1 MTVSTDIS
9 RRVFVTGTAAAM
21 AGFTLG
27 FRIPL
32 QSGEALAASALPDEV
47 NAWVVV
53 KPDDTIIIRVARSE
67 MGQGTLTGLAQ
78 LVAEE
83 LNADWSKVTTEYPT
97 PGMNLKR
104 DRVWKSYATG
114 GSRGIRESADYVR
127 QGGAAAREM
136 LIAAAAKQWG
146 VQPSECKAEKSVITH
161 AASGRTITYGK
172 VAAEAAKMEPP
183 KEIKLKDPKDW
194 TIAGKPLKRLDT
206 VDKLNGKQ
214 VYGIDLK
221 MPGLLNAAIKDCPVT
236 GGKVA
241 GVDDAKAAAMPGV
254 KKVVRVGE
262 SAVAVV
268 AETWW
273 QAKTALEEVKITW
286 DYGPNAK
293 VSSASLA
300 EFLKEGLTAEKAAVG
315 NQAGDAKAAI
325 AGAARKYEAVY
336 SYPFQN
342 HATMEPMN
350 ATAIWT
356 PDKCEVWCPT
366 QNGEASLAACSE
378 AAGLPQNVCDV
389 YKINLGGGFGRRGFQ
404 DFTTQVV
411 KIAREFPGTPI
422 KLIWTREE
430 DMLHGRYHPL
440 TQCKLSAGLDEKG
453 NLRAF
458 HMRISGQSILAAVAP
473 QRMENGVD
481 KIAFQGL
488 LPGAGEH
495 SFSYDIPDLLIDHAV
510 RQPHL
515 IPGFWRGVNIN
526 HNVIYVECFM
536 DELAHLT
543 GQDPLEFRRKLM
555 GKYPK
560 NLAVLNAVAERGGW
574 GKPLPAGHGRGLA
587 QCTAF
592 ASHIAACAEVSVKD
606 GKVKVHKIVAA
617 TDSGHAVNPQQIEAQ
632 VEGSFAYGLSAA
644 FYQEITVKDGKVEQE
659 NFDSYQPIRIG
670 EMPDVESIIMPSGG
684 FWGGVGEPTI
694 AVGAPSVLNAIFA
707 ATGKRIRN
715 LPIKNN
721 DLRTS

>member
-1 MTVSTDIS
+1 MTASVQVS
-9 RRVFVTGTAAAM
+9 RRGFVAGAATAI
-21 AGFTLG
+21 AGLTLG
-27 FRIPL
+27 FRIPF
-32 QSGEALAASALPDEV
+32 EAFSAVAETMPDEI

-53 KPDDTIIIRVARSE
+53 KPDDTVIVRIARSE

-83 LNADWSKVTTEYPT
+83 LNCDWSKVTTEYPT
-97 PGMNLKR
+97 PGTNLKR
-104 DRVWKSYATG
+104 DRVWKSYSTG

-146 VQPSECKAEKSVITH
+146 VSASECKAEKSVITH
-161 AASGRTITYGK
+161 TPSGRTTAYGK

-183 KEIKLKDPKDW
+183 KEVKLKDPKDW

-206 VDKLNGKQ
+206 ADKLNGEQ

-221 MPGLLNAAIKDCPVT
+221 MPGMLLAAIKDCPVT

-241 GVDDAKAAAMPGV
+241 TLDDSKVKTMPGV

-262 SAVAVV
+262 TGVAVV

-273 QAKTALEEVKITW
+273 QAKTALDALPITW

-300 EFLKEGLTAEKAAVG
+300 EFLKEGLTADTNAIG

-325 AGAARKYEAVY
+325 DGAAKKIEAVY
-336 SYPFQN
+336 SFPFQN

-350 ATAIWT
+350 ATAVWT
-356 PDKCEVWCPT
+356 PGRCQVWCPT

-389 YKINLGGGFGRRGFQ
+389 YKVHLGGGFGRRGAFQ
-404 DFTTQVV
+404 DYVTQVV
-411 KIAREFPGTPI
+411 KIAQEFPGTPI

-430 DMLHGRYHPL
+430 DMLHGHYHPL
-440 TQCKLSAGLDEKG
+440 TQCKLTAGLDDKG
-453 NLRAF
+453 NVVGMRI
-458 HMRISGQSILAAVAP
+458 RISGQSILASVAP
-473 QRMENGVD
+473 ERMVKGVD
-481 KIAFQGL
+481 MAAFQTW
-488 LPGAGEH
+488 LPGGPEAALG
-495 SFSYDIPDLLIDHAV
+495 YDFPNLLIDHAV
-510 RQPHL
+510 RQPHIL
-515 IPGFWRGVNIN
+515 PGFWRGVNAN
-526 HNVIYVECFM
+526 QNTVYLECFM
-536 DELAHLT
+536 DEVAHAT
-543 GQDPLEFRRKLM
+543 GQDPLEFRRKYM
-555 GKYPK
+555 AKHPK

-574 GKPLPAGHGRGLA
+574 GKPAEAGHGRGLA
-587 QCTAF
+587 QCMAYG
-592 ASHIAACAEVSVKD
+592 SYIAGCAEVSVTN
-606 GKVKVHKIVAA
+606 GKVKVLRIVAA
-617 TDSGHAVNPQQIEAQ
+617 TDPGYAVNPQQIEAQ

-644 FYQEITVKDGKVEQE
+644 LYQEITVKDGKVEQE
-659 NFDSYQPIRIG
+659 NFDTYPPIRID
-670 EMPDVESIIMPSGG
+670 EMPDVEAIVMPSGG

-694 AVGAPSVLNAIFA
+694 AICAPAVLNAIFA
-707 ATGKRIRN
+707 ATGKRVRN
-715 LPIKNN
+715 LPIKNT
-721 DLRTS
+721 DLRIS

>member
-1 MTVSTDIS
+1 MTAPFDIS
-9 RRVFVTGTAAAM
+9 RRGFVAGAAAAF
-21 AGFTLG
+21 AGFTYG
-27 FRIPL
+27 FRIPFD
-32 QSGEALAASALPDEV
+32 SVNAAPETFPDEV
-47 NAWVVV
+47 NAWVVI
-53 KPDDTIIIRVARSE
+53 KPDETVIIRIARSE

-83 LNADWSKVTTEYPT
+83 LNCDWSKVTAEYPT
-97 PGMNLKR
+97 PGQNLER
-104 DRVWKSYATG
+104 NRVWRSMATG

-136 LIAAAAKQWG
+136 LIAAAAKEWG
-146 VQPSECKAEKSVITH
+146 AAPSDCEAEKGVITC
-161 AASGRTITYGK
+161 AKLGKTTTFGK
-172 VAAEAAKMEPP
+172 VAAAANKMEPP
-183 KEIKLKDPKDW
+183 KDVKLKDAKDW

-206 VDKLNGKQ
+206 ADKLNGKQ

-221 MPGLLNAAIKDCPVT
+221 LPGMLNAAIKDCPVV

-241 GVDDAKAAAMPGV
+241 SIDEAKVKSMAGV
-254 KKVVRVGE
+254 KKIVRVGDA
-262 SAVAVV
+262 AVAVV
-268 AETWW
+268 ADTWW
-273 QAKTALEEVKITW
+273 QAKTALDALPISR
-286 DYGPNAK
+286 DLGPNAK
-293 VSSASLA
+293 VSSATIA

-315 NQAGDAKAAI
+315 NEAGDAKAAI
-325 AGAARKYEAVY
+325 ASAPKKIEAVY

-342 HATMEPMN
+342 HATLEPMN

-356 PDKCEVWCPT
+356 PDKCEVWAPT
-366 QNGEASLAACSE
+366 QNGDASLAACSE

-389 YKINLGGGFGRRGFQ
+389 HKINLGGGFGRRGFQ
-404 DFTTQVV
+404 DYVTQVV
-411 KIAREFPGTPI
+411 KIAQEFPGIPV

-430 DMLHGRYHPL
+430 DMLHGRYHPI
-440 TQCKLSAGLDEKG
+440 TQCKLTAGLDEQG
-453 NLRAF
+453 NLKGL
-458 HMRISGQSILAAVAP
+458 HMRLSGQSILASVAP
-473 QRMENGVD
+473 QRMDRGVD
-481 KIAFQGL
+481 KLAFQTL
-488 LPGAGEH
+488 LPSGEH
-495 SFSYDIPDLLIDHAV
+495 AFAYDVSNLLIDHAV

-515 IPGFWRGVNIN
+515 IPGFWRGVNVN
-526 HNVIYVECFM
+526 QNVIYVECFM
-536 DELAHLT
+536 DELAHAA
-543 GQDPLEFRRKLM
+543 GQDPLEFRRKLLR
-555 GKYPK
+555 KSPK

-606 GKVKVHKIVAA
+606 GKVKVHRIVAA
-617 TDSGHAVNPQQIEAQ
+617 TDSGYAVNPQQIEAQ

-644 FYQEITVKDGKVEQE
+644 LYGEITVKDGKVEQE
-659 NFDSYQPIRIG
+659 NFDSYTPIRID
-670 EMPDVESIIMPSGG
+670 EMPDVEAIVMPSGG

-721 DLRTS
+721 DLRSA

>member
-1 MTVSTDIS
+1 MTASVQVS
-9 RRVFVTGTAAAM
+9 RRSFVAGAATAM
-21 AGFTLG
+21 AGLTLG
-27 FRIPL
+27 FRIPF
-32 QSGEALAASALPDEV
+32 EALSAAAETMPDEI

-53 KPDDTIIIRVARSE
+53 KPDDTVIVRVARSE

-83 LNADWSKVTTEYPT
+83 LNCDWSKVTTEYPT
-97 PGMNLKR
+97 PGTNLKR
-104 DRVWKSYATG
+104 NRVWKSYSTG

-136 LIAAAAKQWG
+136 LIAAAAKEWG
-146 VQPSECKAEKSVITH
+146 VPASECKAEKSVITH
-161 AASGRTITYGK
+161 ASSGRKTTYGK

-183 KEIKLKDPKDW
+183 KEVKLKDPKDW

-206 VDKLNGKQ
+206 AGKLNGSQ

-221 MPGLLNAAIKDCPVT
+221 MPGMLLAAIKDCPVT

-241 GVDDAKAAAMPGV
+241 SFDAGKVSAMPGV
-254 KKVVRVGE
+254 KKVVPVGE
-262 SAVAVV
+262 TAVAVV

-273 QAKTALEEVKITW
+273 QAKTALDALPLTW

-293 VSSASLA
+293 VSSATLA
-300 EFLKEGLTAEKAAVG
+300 GFLKEGLTAETAAIG

-350 ATAIWT
+350 ATAVWT
-356 PDKCEVWCPT
+356 AERCDVWCPT
-366 QNGEASLAACSE
+366 QNGEASFAACVE
-378 AAGLPQNVCDV
+378 AAGLPETACDIH
-389 YKINLGGGFGRRGFQ
+389 KINLGGGFGRRGFQ
-404 DFTTQVV
+404 DYVTQVV
-411 KIAREFPGTPI
+411 KIAKLFPGTPI

-430 DMLHGRYHPL
+430 DMLRGRYHPL
-440 TQCKLSAGLDEKG
+440 TQCKMTAGLDEQG
-453 NLRAF
+453 NLKGL
-458 HMRISGQSILAAVAP
+458 HMRISGQSILASVAP

-481 KIAFQGL
+481 TVAFQGL
-488 LPGAGEH
+488 MPGTGEH
-495 SFSYDIPDLLIDHAV
+495 AFSYDISNLLIDHAV

-526 HNVIYVECFM
+526 QNVIYVESFM

-543 GQDPLEFRRKLM
+543 GQDPLEFRRKIM

-560 NLAVLNAVAERGGW
+560 NLAVLNAVAERAGW
-574 GKPLPAGHGRGLA
+574 GKPLPAGRGRGLA
-587 QCTAF
+587 QCKAF
-592 ASHIAACAEVSVKD
+592 GSFIAGCAEVSVTD
-606 GKVKVHKIVAA
+606 GKVKVHSIVAA
-617 TDSGHAVNPQQIEAQ
+617 TDAGHAVNPQQIEAQ

-644 FYQEITVKDGKVEQE
+644 LYQEITVKDGKVEQE
-659 NFDSYQPIRIG
+659 NFDTYPPIRID
-670 EMPDVESIIMPSGG
+670 EMPDVETIVMPSGG

-694 AVGAPSVLNAIFA
+694 AVAAPSVLNAIFA
-707 ATGKRIRN
+707 VTGKRIRN
-715 LPIKNN
+715 LPIKNT
-721 DLRTS
+721 DLRVS